1 MRSSS
6 PEAFSKNVATEM
18 KSHPKKQALAIAY
31 SVARKEKSKRGHH
44 GKRK

>member
-1 MRSSS
+1 MKSSS
-6 PEAFSKNVATEM
+6 PEAFSKNVSTEM

-31 SVARKEKSKRGHH
+31 SIARKEKSKRGHH